1 MDNTKLQRINEL
13 SRISKERELTSAERV
28 EQQVLRKAYVEE
40 WRASVTSVLDNT
52 VVMDG
57 DGNKRPLKKKGE

>member
-40 WRASVTSVLDNT
+40 WRASVTSVLNNT

>member
-13 SRISKERELTSAERV
+13 SLISKERELTSAERV
-28 EQQVLRKAYVEE
+28 EQQVLRTAYVEE

-52 VVMDG
+52 VIMDG
-57 DGNKRPLKKKGE
+57 EGNKKPLKKKGE

>member
-28 EQQVLRKAYVEE
+28 EQQVLRTAYVEE

-52 VVMDG
+52 VIMDG
-57 DGNKRPLKKKGE
+57 EGNKKPLKKKGE

>member
-28 EQQVLRKAYVEE
+28 EQQVLRAAYVEE
-40 WRASVTSVLDNT
+40 WRASVTSVLNNT